1 MKLLDKLSMLLF
13 TAAVIMLVSCEM
25 AVPPFGPT
33 DRPDLGGD
41 DDTVAVVVL
50 DTAGWNVPAE
60 AITVAEAR
68 AICSELESTKK
79 TGTKYYVKGFVKKLH
94 NSHASGISGY
104 GNAQFYIE
112 DVCGANSFED
122 FLAYQVYGPN
132 GEQLTDPNCVAI
144 GDFVVI
150 YGELTNYNG
159 TYETVGK
166 GAAYIWK
173 STNPLLAP
181 AKPKPE
187 EKTIL
192 EEGLDK
198 DFGTMDTTNVAGEQ
212 VWNRPMIKV
221 GKQQKKANYIE
232 MDGKNTPNED
242 WLITPALDL
251 TGMSEATLSFDM
263 KFTSEVAKE
272 YQKQYVVLASTT
284 GDVSKAEDWKEMPAL
299 PYDSTSFTTVT
310 LSVPEEMVGKKC
322 YIAWKYTC
330 QETSHAW
337 QLRNVVVKAMTKVD

>member
-68 AICSELESTKK
+68 AICSELESGKT

-94 NSHASGISGY
+94 NKHAEGISGY

-112 DVCGANSFED
+112 DVSGANSFED
-122 FLAYQVYGPN
+122 FMAYQVYGPN

-181 AKPKPE
+181 AKPKPV
-187 EKTIL
+187 EKTLL
-192 EEGLDK
+192 EESLTTGLG
-198 DFGTMDTTNVAGEQ
+198 DFSVANVLGAEE
-212 VWNRPMIKV
+212 WKYV
-221 GKQQKKANYIE
+221 GGKTKAVQMN
-232 MDGKNTPNED
+232 GKNLENED
-242 WLITPALDL
+242 WLITPAVDL
-251 TGMSEATLSFDM
+251 AGMSEATLTF
-263 KFTSEVAKE
+263 KHRFSEAVAAE
-272 YQKQYVVLASTT
+272 YQAQYTVLVSSDYDGNVENVNKATWVALT
-284 GDVSKAEDWKEMPAL
+284 GFAYDATSVSESGDIAL
-299 PYDSTSFTTVT
+299 PA
-310 LSVPEEMVGKKC
+310 EMIGKKC
-322 YIAWKYTC
+322 NIAWKYNCT
-330 QETSHAW
+330 TVSHTW
-337 QLRNVVVKAMTKVD
+337 LLRDVVVKAMTKVD

>member
-13 TAAVIMLVSCEM
+13 TAAVIMFVSCEM

-68 AICSELESTKK
+68 AICSELESGKT

-94 NSHASGISGY
+94 SKHASGITDF

-112 DVCGANSFED
+112 DVSGANSFED
-122 FLAYQVYGPN
+122 FMAYQVYGPN

-181 AKPKPE
+181 AKPKPV
-187 EKTIL
+187 EKTLL
-192 EEGLDK
+192 EESLTTGLG
-198 DFGTMDTTNVAGEQ
+198 DFSVANVLGAEE
-212 VWNRPMIKV
+212 WKYV
-221 GKQQKKANYIE
+221 GGKTKAVQMN
-232 MDGKNTPNED
+232 GKNLENED
-242 WLITPALDL
+242 WLITPAVDL
-251 TGMSEATLSFDM
+251 AGMSEATLTF
-263 KFTSEVAKE
+263 KHRFSEAVAAE
-272 YQKQYVVLASTT
+272 YQAQYTVLVSSDYDGNVENVNKATWVALT
-284 GDVSKAEDWKEMPAL
+284 GFAYDATSVSESGDIAL
-299 PYDSTSFTTVT
+299 PA
-310 LSVPEEMVGKKC
+310 EMIGKKC
-322 YIAWKYTC
+322 YIAWKYNCT
-330 QETSHAW
+330 TVSHTW
-337 QLRNVVVKAMTKVD
+337 LLRDVVVKAMTKVD